1 MPILYTTIEID
12 SSFLFAVERRK
23 SMTLQQR
30 KYVSFFIRIW
40 EEPREME
47 DENPEWRGSV
57 ENVQTG
63 QKNYFKGMENLVG
76 FIREQCNGF
85 GVSWNKKRYIA

>member
-1 MPILYTTIEID
+1 M
-12 SSFLFAVERRK
+12 S
-23 SMTLQQR
+23 LQQR
-30 KYVSFFIRIW
+30 RYVSFFIRIW

-63 QKNYFKGMENLVG
+63 QKNYFKGMENLVS

-85 GVSWNKKRYIA
+85 GISWNKRKYIA

>member
-1 MPILYTTIEID
+1 M
-12 SSFLFAVERRK
+12 S
-23 SMTLQQR
+23 LQQP

-63 QKNYFKGMENLVG
+63 QKNYFKGMDNLVG
-76 FIREQCNGF
+76 LIHEQCNGF
-85 GVSWNKKRYIA
+85 GISWSKRRYIA